1 MAKKP
6 TKQPER
12 IRCADCVHGKPHKG
26 LAVWCEIL
34 NTGRVRT
41 PSGIVTIINDN
52 LYENYQS

>member
-34 NTGRVRT
+34 NTGRVANSIRYC
-41 PSGIVTIINDN
+41 DN
-52 LYENYQS
+52 YKRQLI